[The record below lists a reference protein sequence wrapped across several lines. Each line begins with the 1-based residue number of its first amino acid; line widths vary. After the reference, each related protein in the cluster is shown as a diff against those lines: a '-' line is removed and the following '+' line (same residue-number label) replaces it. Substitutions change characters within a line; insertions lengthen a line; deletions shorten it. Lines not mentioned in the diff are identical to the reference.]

1 MSVTW
6 PKKNDRDC
14 TCPAVHPDTR
24 KQRSAICC
32 PEQAVVLYT
41 SFYACAITDIASAQ
55 HRNLH
60 GYVGACHDAEKNG
73 LDMYGTKTVFLSV
86 FFFFFS
92 IVMSSAPG
100 TRHINFIHHLV
111 LFPPFKP

>member
-1 MSVTW
+1 MFCSFVHVGHVAE
-6 PKKNDRDC
+6 KNDRDC

-41 SFYACAITDIASAQ
+41 SFYVCAITNIASAQ

-73 LDMYGTKTVFLSV
+73 LDMYGTKTVFLC
-86 FFFFFS
+86 FFFFFF
-92 IVMSSAPG
+92 
-100 TRHINFIHHLV
+100 RL
-111 LFPPFKP
+111 